1 MLRSGEVAKRLGL
14 HPLTV
19 RRWVKEGKI
28 AAVQLGREARIPITE
43 VERLLGEQRAG
54 TLILYGRVSGHDQP
68 EDLQRQVQQLEQ
80 WALVARTGQKTLTDI
95 GSGLNTERKSL
106 QKLLALVQDY
116 QVAEVVVTF
125 ADRLTRFGLSY
136 LRSLFSGYGVTLT
149 VLSPDEDK
157 TPEQELT
164 EDLLAIIA
172 SFAGRLYG
180 LRSRKKAALVA
191 CAKQVLAG
199 ADKHEQE
206 WLMAKTQTLS
216 FPIRLPDAMQ
226 AEALRLLDASRSAI
240 NQIIFDLWPQLDRFA
255 SNRTGPAWKHVE
267 RHLLHRSGHGNRQER
282 NEMEQAGRILRAQ
295 ATRKQVFQ
303 SVVPLLT
310 DELIRPADEKRP
322 ARKDHRAIT
331 EQVRALRA
339 QMQDAGVLHGDDQHA
354 GASLQSLSAN
364 RGLPDHL

>member
-28 AAVQLGREARIPITE
+28 VAVQIGREARIPITE

-54 TLILYGRVSGHDQP
+54 TIILYGRVRGHDQK

-80 WALVARTGQKTLTDI
+80 WALVARTGQKTLTLTDI

-136 LRSLFSGYGVTLT
+136 LRILFSGYGVTLT
-149 VLSPDEDK
+149 VLCPDEDK
-157 TPEQELT
+157 TPELEVT

-180 LRSRKKAALVA
+180 LRSRKKAALVE
-191 CAKQVLAG
+191 CAKQVLAE
-199 ADKHEQE
+199 AETHEGE
-206 WLMAKTQTLS
+206 
-216 FPIRLPDAMQ
+216 
-226 AEALRLLDASRSAI
+226 
-240 NQIIFDLWPQLDRFA
+240 
-255 SNRTGPAWKHVE
+255 
-267 RHLLHRSGHGNRQER
+267 
-282 NEMEQAGRILRAQ
+282 
-295 ATRKQVFQ
+295 
-303 SVVPLLT
+303 
-310 DELIRPADEKRP
+310 
-322 ARKDHRAIT
+322 
-331 EQVRALRA
+331 
-339 QMQDAGVLHGDDQHA
+339 
-354 GASLQSLSAN
+354 
-364 RGLPDHL
+364 

>member
-28 AAVQLGREARIPITE
+28 AAVQIGREARIPITE

-54 TLILYGRVSGHDQP
+54 TIILYGRVRGHDQK

-80 WALVARTGQKTLTDI
+80 WALVARTGQKTLTLTDI

-136 LRSLFSGYGVTLT
+136 LRILFSGYGVTLT
-149 VLSPDEDK
+149 VLCPDEDK
-157 TPEQELT
+157 TPELEVT

-180 LRSRKKAALVA
+180 LRSRKKAALLA
-191 CAKQVLAG
+191 CAKQVLAE
-199 ADKHEQE
+199 AETHEE
-206 WLMAKTQTLS
+206 
-216 FPIRLPDAMQ
+216 
-226 AEALRLLDASRSAI
+226 E
-240 NQIIFDLWPQLDRFA
+240 
-255 SNRTGPAWKHVE
+255 
-267 RHLLHRSGHGNRQER
+267 
-282 NEMEQAGRILRAQ
+282 
-295 ATRKQVFQ
+295 
-303 SVVPLLT
+303 
-310 DELIRPADEKRP
+310 
-322 ARKDHRAIT
+322 
-331 EQVRALRA
+331 
-339 QMQDAGVLHGDDQHA
+339 
-354 GASLQSLSAN
+354 
-364 RGLPDHL
+364 

>member
-28 AAVQLGREARIPITE
+28 AAVQIGREARIPITE

-54 TLILYGRVSGHDQP
+54 TIILYGRVSGHDQK

-80 WALVARTGQKTLTDI
+80 WALVARTGQQTLTLTDS

-136 LRSLFSGYGVTLT
+136 LRILFSGYGVILT
-149 VLSPDEDK
+149 VLSPDEDQ

-191 CAKQVLAG
+191 CAKQVLAE
-199 ADKHEQE
+199 AEKQE
-206 WLMAKTQTLS
+206 
-216 FPIRLPDAMQ
+216 
-226 AEALRLLDASRSAI
+226 E
-240 NQIIFDLWPQLDRFA
+240 
-255 SNRTGPAWKHVE
+255 E
-267 RHLLHRSGHGNRQER
+267 
-282 NEMEQAGRILRAQ
+282 
-295 ATRKQVFQ
+295 
-303 SVVPLLT
+303 
-310 DELIRPADEKRP
+310 
-322 ARKDHRAIT
+322 
-331 EQVRALRA
+331 
-339 QMQDAGVLHGDDQHA
+339 
-354 GASLQSLSAN
+354 
-364 RGLPDHL
+364 

>member
-1 MLRSGEVAKRLGL
+1 MLRSGEVANRLGL

-54 TLILYGRVSGHDQP
+54 TLILYGRVSGHDQK

-80 WALVARTGQKTLTDI
+80 WALVARTGQKTLTLTDI
-95 GSGLNTERKSL
+95 GSGLNTERQSL
-106 QKLLALVQDY
+106 QKLLAQVQDY

-157 TPEQELT
+157 TPEQEFT

-172 SFAGRLYG
+172 SIAGRLYG

-199 ADKHEQE
+199 ADKHEE
-206 WLMAKTQTLS
+206 
-216 FPIRLPDAMQ
+216 
-226 AEALRLLDASRSAI
+226 E
-240 NQIIFDLWPQLDRFA
+240 
-255 SNRTGPAWKHVE
+255 
-267 RHLLHRSGHGNRQER
+267 
-282 NEMEQAGRILRAQ
+282 
-295 ATRKQVFQ
+295 
-303 SVVPLLT
+303 
-310 DELIRPADEKRP
+310 
-322 ARKDHRAIT
+322 
-331 EQVRALRA
+331 
-339 QMQDAGVLHGDDQHA
+339 
-354 GASLQSLSAN
+354 
-364 RGLPDHL
+364 